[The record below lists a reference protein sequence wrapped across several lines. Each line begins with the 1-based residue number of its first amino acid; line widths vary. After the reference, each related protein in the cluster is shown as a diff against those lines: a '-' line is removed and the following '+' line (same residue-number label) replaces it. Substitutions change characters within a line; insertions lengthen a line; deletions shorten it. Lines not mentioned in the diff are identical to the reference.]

1 LVSAPP
7 FPARPQ
13 LLLSIAVAGPGKK
26 GFAQVC
32 ASARATVAV
41 KAAMV
46 TMTVTNILSGI
57 VRENN
62 ALESNA
68 VFIIPSTGKDFQE

>member
-1 LVSAPP
+1 
-7 FPARPQ
+7 
-13 LLLSIAVAGPGKK
+13 
-26 GFAQVC
+26 
-32 ASARATVAV
+32 
-41 KAAMV
+41 MV